1 MGIFDR
7 LSKKKK
13 TEVEKPTDKDNGFN
27 SDEWF
32 FGSFLMN
39 EAKFRH
45 QQQTV
50 KRSSKDDPITLRYI
64 IKELLN
70 ISPDDIGPMTIVS
83 RGEFGR
89 AENTELIETQAEV
102 LDYKPYDALLYRNNE
117 GELVPRTGLNTV
129 LVISYRPGNIVFDN
143 IESKSDKSKLCTDN
157 SIIMFLRG
165 IGPFVYETAYMR
177 VSVMIPNFT
186 SPDDFRTSHSK
197 NAPFTTSFILGFDI
211 VPPEKKLTRYD
222 QIEQSL
228 IEKSNRGEELSS
240 EEKTVLEGITY
251 SKDLGYDFGYGRWL
265 VSENRFA
272 DALMPLMKAYNHL
285 KTNVVTE
292 YDRLNEIFE
301 ETCFNI
307 GFCFNEL
314 EQYDRATYYLDLIQ
328 GSDKPK
334 YIIEYI
340 NSLVNNGDPR
350 ALQTV
355 RHYLSEFN
363 DGKRQIDSEETSFFY
378 DFLAR
383 RLAYLFIDY
392 KMWDN
397 ARNLLEQLKESPAC
411 HDFAVKEL
419 DYIEQLIGNS
429 GK

>member
-1 MGIFDR
+1 MGLFDR
-7 LSKKKK
+7 FSKKNKN
-13 TEVEKPTDKDNGFN
+13 EAEKPHNNGN
-27 SDEWF
+27 EINPNDWF

-50 KRSSKDDPITLRYI
+50 KRSSKEDPVTLRYI

-70 ISPDDIGPMTIVS
+70 ISPEDIGPMTIVS
-83 RGEFGR
+83 RGEFGSI
-89 AENTELIETQAEV
+89 EKTELIENSSEV
-102 LDYKPYDALLYRNNE
+102 LEYKPYDALLYVNNE
-117 GELVPRTGLNTV
+117 GETVPRTGLNTV

-143 IESKSDKSKLCTDN
+143 LESKKDKSKLCTDN

-165 IGPFVYETAYMR
+165 IGPFVYETAYIR

-211 VPPEKKLTRYD
+211 VPPGKKLKQYAE
-222 QIEQSL
+222 IEQSL
-228 IEKSNRGEELSS
+228 IEKSHRGEELSS

-272 DALMPLMKAYNHL
+272 DALMPLLRAYNYL
-285 KTNVVTE
+285 KTEVVTNYE
-292 YDRLNEIFE
+292 QLHEVFE

-314 EQYDRATYYLDLIQ
+314 EQFDRATYYLDLIQ

-363 DGKRQIDSEETSFFY
+363 DGKRHIDSEETSFLY

-411 HDFAVKEL
+411 HDFAVGEL
-419 DYIEQLIGNS
+419 EYINQVCS
-429 GK
+429 KQQ